1 MDHINGA
8 LALILIVF
16 LIVLAILWFCLPF
29 AIFGTKDLIQK
40 LIDENIKTRAAIEDL
55 AESIKGLENKWI
67 KKKYNQDPDYLQ
79 GQIDALKHVLLALAA
94 ITTSKAEFRI
104 SASRHLEN
112 LKTAAIYSKYNDTH
126 LKGIDDVAA
135 FFQTVT
141 SDD

>member
-55 AESIKGLENKWI
+55 AESIKGLENK
-67 KKKYNQDPDYLQ
+67 
-79 GQIDALKHVLLALAA
+79 
-94 ITTSKAEFRI
+94 
-104 SASRHLEN
+104 
-112 LKTAAIYSKYNDTH
+112 
-126 LKGIDDVAA
+126 
-135 FFQTVT
+135 
-141 SDD
+141 